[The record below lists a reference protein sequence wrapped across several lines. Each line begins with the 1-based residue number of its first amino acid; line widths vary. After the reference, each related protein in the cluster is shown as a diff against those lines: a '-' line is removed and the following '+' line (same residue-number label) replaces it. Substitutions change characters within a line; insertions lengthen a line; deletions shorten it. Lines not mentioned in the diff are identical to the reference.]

1 MTPDLGPFF
10 HKFLTPGPE
19 EKRRILLE
27 STPVIRIRSHLWQMS
42 CPLAPSASK
51 PLFSERHTFTDNF
64 LWGPLW
70 GVAKN
75 NDKKYNRASIL
86 LLARENLNLLNR
98 GNQEKIC
105 EFSTN
110 VVVECGKI
118 VTFLNVLRPGPQPE
132 GGASGQ
138 LFHSEIKLLSTTS
151 NNHFVPL
158 ENIATTSYNQCAK
171 PSNISAVCGPVR
183 SHLKQLHSF
192 YSIRCRTTKTL
203 AAYTVCMDTNGL

>member
-1 MTPDLGPFF
+1 MTTQTPATAELEKWLQIRVRFF
-10 HKFLTPGPE
+10 TNFWLRVRIRVRRKN
-19 EKRRILLE
+19 RRILLE

-118 VTFLNVLRPGPQPE
+118 VTFLNVLRPGPQP
-132 GGASGQ
+132 GGGQ
-138 LFHSEIKLLSTTS
+138 AGSYSTPKLS
-151 NNHFVPL
+151 
-158 ENIATTSYNQCAK
+158 C
-171 PSNISAVCGPVR
+171 
-183 SHLKQLHSF
+183 
-192 YSIRCRTTKTL
+192 
-203 AAYTVCMDTNGL
+203 